1 MTQYFALSNLTK
13 SIKKKKRMDMRKMV
27 SSIALAITLLIF
39 ASVAAEAKESAY
51 YTAAYADAKSVASKL
66 KKAGFSILAT
76 YSPAKKE
83 YLKVIVV
90 TNSALKKAASK
101 PKRGFAAIQKVLVNT
116 KAKTVLTTNPTYWLK
131 AFLQKD
137 YSAGAADSTTK
148 ALGKAL
154 GKLTATKDALDAG
167 KLSGYHFM
175 IGMPYYQDMLELKE
189 GAKGVRAKKKVFSLK
204 LANGSTL
211 YGVNMGK
218 AAESFIS
225 TIGEDKALVLPY
237 TVLIEGGNAYAL
249 HAKYYLAISYPLLTM
264 GEFMKIS
271 SIPDTIERKLKKSVQ

>member
-1 MTQYFALSNLTK
+1 MLKIFS
-13 SIKKKKRMDMRKMV
+13 R
-27 SSIALAITLLIF
+27 IALAMTLFVF
-39 ASVAAEAKESAY
+39 AASAVNAKEAAY
-51 YTAAYADAKSVASKL
+51 YSAPYADAKSVASKL
-66 KKAGFSILAT
+66 KKAGFQVLAT

-90 TNSALKKAASK
+90 TNKALKSAASK
-101 PKRGFAAIQKVLVNT
+101 PKRGFAAIQKVLVNS

-137 YSAGAADSTTK
+137 YNKAAASSTAQ

-154 GKLTATKDALDAG
+154 GKLTPTKDALDAG

-175 IGMPYYQDMLELKE
+175 LGMPYYQDMLELKK
-189 GAKGVRAKKKVFSLK
+189 GAKGVKGKKTLFSLK

-211 YGVNMGK
+211 YGVKMSK
-218 AAESFIS
+218 SAENFIS

-237 TVLIEGGNAYAL
+237 TILIEGGNAYAL

-271 SIPDTIERKLKKSVQ
+271 SIPDTIERSLKKAVK

>member
-1 MTQYFALSNLTK
+1 MTRMITK
-13 SIKKKKRMDMRKMV
+13 IAAA
-27 SSIALAITLLIF
+27 IALFVF
-39 ASVAAEAKESAY
+39 ASAATLQAKEAAY
-51 YTAAYADAKSVASKL
+51 FTAPYADAKTVASKL
-66 KKAGFSILAT
+66 KGAGFNILTA
-76 YSPAKKE
+76 YSPAKKD

-90 TNSALKKAASK
+90 TNSALKKAAGK
-101 PKRGFAAIQKVLVNT
+101 PKRGFAAIQKVLVNAKT
-116 KAKTVLTTNPTYWLK
+116 KTVLTTNPTYWLK

-137 YSAGAADSTTK
+137 YSGSVANSTKK

-154 GKLTATKDALDAG
+154 GKLTPTKDALSAS
-167 KLSGYHFM
+167 KLAGYHFM
-175 IGMPYYQDMLELKE
+175 IGMPYYEDMFELKK
-189 GAKGVRAKKKVFSLK
+189 GAKAVKGKKRLFSLK
-204 LANGSTL
+204 LSNGATL
-211 YGVNMGK
+211 YGVKMGK

-271 SIPDTIERKLKKSVQ
+271 SIPDTIERSLKKAVK

>member
-1 MTQYFALSNLTK
+1 
-13 SIKKKKRMDMRKMV
+13 MDMTKMF
-27 SSIALAITLLIF
+27 SKIALAMTLFFF
-39 ASVAAEAKESAY
+39 ASAAVQAKESAY
-51 YTAAYADAKSVASKL
+51 YNAPYADAKTVTSKL
-66 KKAGFSILAT
+66 KKAGFKVLTT
-76 YSPAKKE
+76 YSPAKKS

-90 TNSALKKAASK
+90 TNKTLKSAASK

-137 YSAGAADSTTK
+137 YNDAAAKSTTK

-154 GKLTATKDALDAG
+154 GKLTPTKDALDAG
-167 KLSGYHFM
+167 KLAGYHFM
-175 IGMPYYQDMLELKE
+175 IGMPYYQDMLELKK
-189 GAKGVRAKKKVFSLK
+189 GAKGVRAKKALFSLK

-211 YGVNMGK
+211 YGVKMSKG
-218 AAESFIS
+218 AESFIS

-237 TVLIEGGNAYAL
+237 TILLENGNAYAL

-271 SIPDTIERKLKKSVQ
+271 SIPDTIERSLKKAVQ

>member
-1 MTQYFALSNLTK
+1 M
-13 SIKKKKRMDMRKMV
+13 
-27 SSIALAITLLIF
+27 AISLFVF
-39 ASVAAEAKESAY
+39 ASASLQAKEAAY
-51 YTAAYADAKSVASKL
+51 YSAAYADAKSVASKL
-66 KKAGFSILAT
+66 KQAGFTVLTT

-90 TNSALKKAASK
+90 TNKALKSAASK

-137 YSAGAADSTTK
+137 YNAGTATATTK

-154 GKLTATKDALDAG
+154 GKLTPTKDALDAG
-167 KLSGYHFM
+167 KLAGYHFM
-175 IGMPYYQDMLELKE
+175 IGMPYYQDMLELKK
-189 GAKGVRAKKKVFSLK
+189 GAKTVKGKKALFALK
-204 LANGSTL
+204 LANGATL
-211 YGVNMGK
+211 YGVKMSKG
-218 AAESFIS
+218 AESFIS

-271 SIPDTIERKLKKSVQ
+271 SIPDTIERSLKKAVK